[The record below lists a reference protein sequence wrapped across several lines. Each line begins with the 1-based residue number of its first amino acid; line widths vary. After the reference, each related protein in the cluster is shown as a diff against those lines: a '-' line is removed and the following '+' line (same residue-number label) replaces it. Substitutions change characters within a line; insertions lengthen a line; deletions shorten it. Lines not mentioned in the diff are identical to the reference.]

1 MAFASKFARSKTI
14 LSFLRPCRQLHSTPK
29 STGDVT
35 VLSPVKGRRRLPTCW
50 SSSLF
55 PLAIAASAT
64 SFAYLN
70 LSNPSI
76 SESSSALDSR
86 DITVGGKDSTE
97 AVVKGEYKQVPKE
110 LISQLKTIL
119 EVLQNLNKSV
129 EIFLDAV
136 HNLY

>member
-1 MAFASKFARSKTI
+1 LIASF
-14 LSFLRPCRQLHSTPK
+14 
-29 STGDVT
+29 
-35 VLSPVKGRRRLPTCW
+35 
-50 SSSLF
+50 
-55 PLAIAASAT
+55 
-64 SFAYLN
+64 
-70 LSNPSI
+70 SI
-76 SESSSALDSR
+76 ICR